1 MSSLWRSGLVIA
13 GLLFICGMGAMGQAR
28 TVTLEPIADADL
40 NEKKLVQNFGTM
52 DMFAV
57 NRSTTGY
64 SKEAIMKFD
73 LTKLSGTVKK
83 ATLRLYA
90 AAANP
95 TSVEGPVNVFV
106 NADSSWKEEEIT
118 WESKP
123 EPGKKI
129 ATYIQ
134 PNKLKEWVEV
144 DVTGGISTG
153 GLLTI
158 HLAADYDDSRWSY
171 STKETLIPGTAPQL
185 VVTLE

>member
-1 MSSLWRSGLVIA
+1 MGLA
-13 GLLFICGMGAMGQAR
+13 MLCGANVWSQAR
-28 TVTLEPIADADL
+28 TVTLESIADVDL
-40 NEKKLVQNFGTM
+40 NEKKLVQNFGAI
-52 DMFAV
+52 DMFSV
-57 NRSTTGY
+57 NRSTSGY
-64 SKEAIMKFD
+64 SKEALMKFE
-73 LTKLSGTVKK
+73 LSKVSGKIQK

-129 ATYIQ
+129 ATFIQ
-134 PNKLKEWVEV
+134 SNKLKEWVEV

-185 VVTLE
+185 VLTLE